1 MKVGIWI
8 LAIFNIVLLIR
19 LISINKEIRSVKM
32 QLDDYNNLKSYKK
45 VDINLFNKNIEN
57 LAYSI
62 NRNIDMNIKAQ
73 ENQKRVENEM
83 KKAIANIS
91 HDLRTPLTSVIGY
104 IQMLK
109 RKKLP
114 ENKVEEYLEIAERR
128 AKSLQLLLN
137 QFFELSVID
146 SPEYKMDM
154 EYVNLNNILVEV
166 ITSFYEKFIEK
177 NIEPEI
183 DIIEES
189 LIVIGNGIAIK
200 RVIENLIINIIKHS
214 QGEISIKLKKEENRG
229 ILITKN
235 LALDFKGED
244 SNRIFNRFYKGDVS
258 RSNSNTGLGLSIA
271 KGLMDKMEGEIYS
284 EFHDNNLYIICEW
297 NLK

>member
-1 MKVGIWI
+1 MGIWI

-109 RKKLP
+109 KKNLP
-114 ENKVEEYLEIAERR
+114 KNKVEEYLEIAERR
-128 AKSLQLLLN
+128 AKSLQILLN

-244 SNRIFNRFYKGDVS
+244 PNMIFNRFYKGDVS
-258 RSNSNTGLGLSIA
+258 RSNSNTGLGLSIV
-271 KGLMDKMEGEIYS
+271 KGLMDKMDGEIYS
-284 EFHDNNLYIICEW
+284 EFHDNNLYIICGW

>member
-1 MKVGIWI
+1 MGIWI

-73 ENQKRVENEM
+73 ENQKRLENEM

-109 RKKLP
+109 KKNLP
-114 ENKVEEYLEIAERR
+114 KNKVEEYLEIAERR
-128 AKSLQLLLN
+128 AKSLQILLN

-177 NIEPEI
+177 NIEPAI

-244 SNRIFNRFYKGDVS
+244 SNMIFNRFYKGDMS
-258 RSNSNTGLGLSIA
+258 RSNGNTGLGLSIV
-271 KGLMDKMEGEIYS
+271 KGLMDKMDGEIYS
-284 EFHDNNLYIICEW
+284 EFHDNNLYIICKW